1 MPAGPFS
8 RSYDSPADKR
18 FREGARPG
26 DFNQLGVNKEPI
38 FDPKQ
43 LVSKFVNLKD
53 NPRAADFASQGSFS
67 FDTAVQSQ
75 QKIDD
80 LSMTDFSSFKD
91 PRDNETARRFLMAY
105 SGPGGAI
112 ERGLIEPERA
122 ITKEGLA
129 RLTSQPATFGSN
141 QSDPN
146 TASKF
151 PNQGVSV

>member
-1 MPAGPFS
+1 
-8 RSYDSPADKR
+8 
-18 FREGARPG
+18 
-26 DFNQLGVNKEPI
+26 
-38 FDPKQ
+38 
-43 LVSKFVNLKD
+43 
-53 NPRAADFASQGSFS
+53 
-67 FDTAVQSQ
+67 
-75 QKIDD
+75 
-80 LSMTDFSSFKD
+80 
-91 PRDNETARRFLMAY
+91 MAY